1 MEVLRRS
8 ERNGAAPV
16 VSMVEVLAGETC
28 LAAQRSLFWRRGRIF
43 RFRFQVSRGVLD
55 TWVDESARFCHNRAQ
70 LRSCLSQGVV
80 RFEKSWLNL
89 LEICRWVLHKVR
101 LPLSWRLDQHCTTS
115 FKYDVGWVCVRLFV
129 VMSYRVGEILVS
141 WVGPPLVLSFS
152 PPTRKG
158 YSRDALKKDVGKILG
173 VCCRGFATWA
183 PTLPAKTVAQ
193 SLPEVEKVQAEA
205 VAKKG
210 AEALSKRPTKESL
223 HPRKKVNVSNRHMSQ
238 HGEEGSKS
246 HASKGKE

>member
-43 RFRFQVSRGVLD
+43 RFNFGFPYRGGLISTVPP
-55 TWVDESARFCHNRAQ
+55 
-70 LRSCLSQGVV
+70 RSSTMLAGS
-80 RFEKSWLNL
+80 
-89 LEICRWVLHKVR
+89 
-101 LPLSWRLDQHCTTS
+101 
-115 FKYDVGWVCVRLFV
+115 VRLFV